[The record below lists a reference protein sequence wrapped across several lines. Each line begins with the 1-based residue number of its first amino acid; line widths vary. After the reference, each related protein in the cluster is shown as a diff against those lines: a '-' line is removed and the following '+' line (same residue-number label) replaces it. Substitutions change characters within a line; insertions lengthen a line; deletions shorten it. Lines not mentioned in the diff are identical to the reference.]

1 MHKRL
6 VLQLWKCGVSLVK
19 FLVFIYF
26 VSRQF
31 IEYSTTLI
39 IISLSLFIDCHVNH
53 YTGFWWED
61 VEELNVSQYYE
72 ILGWNEYSW
81 DNDVL
86 PATDSL
92 NWYQLTSVE
101 QEAAKQLCYN
111 RELWDGIPL
120 PDWEDQEEAFIAK
133 RSDVIAPLDAV
144 VTTQPPSI
152 QPSRIPTKQ
161 PSLSPVS
168 ESPSRQ
174 PSESPVEPVSTPQ
187 PTEAITSLSPTVLSE
202 ATLPED
208 TLSINP
214 ATLTKPEK
222 RYVEWALLDD
232 FDRRHA
238 RELLYIES
246 VSYFVYF
253 EIHICR

>member
-1 MHKRL
+1 M
-6 VLQLWKCGVSLVK
+6 
-19 FLVFIYF
+19 
-26 VSRQF
+26 
-31 IEYSTTLI
+31 
-39 IISLSLFIDCHVNH
+39 
-53 YTGFWWED
+53 
-61 VEELNVSQYYE
+61 EELNVSQYYE

-86 PATDSL
+86 PATDSM
-92 NWYQLTSVE
+92 NWYELSPVE

-120 PDWEDQEEAFIAK
+120 PEWEEEEAFIAK
-133 RSDVIAPLDAV
+133 RSDVISPLEAIV
-144 VTTQPPSI
+144 MTQSPSM

-161 PSLSPVS
+161 PLNSPVS

-174 PSESPVEPVSTPQ
+174 PSESPLEPISTSQ
-187 PTEAITSLSPTVLSE
+187 PTESITSLSPTVLVE
-202 ATLPED
+202 ASLPED
-208 TLSINP
+208 TLPINP

-246 VSYFVYF
+246 VSSVREDFGIYVADDL
-253 EIHICR
+253 

>member
-1 MHKRL
+1 MI
-6 VLQLWKCGVSLVK
+6 S
-19 FLVFIYF
+19 
-26 VSRQF
+26 
-31 IEYSTTLI
+31 LI
-39 IISLSLFIDCHVNH
+39 IIALSLFLDCHINH

-86 PATDSL
+86 PATDSMS
-92 NWYQLTSVE
+92 WYELSPVE

-111 RELWDGIPL
+111 RELWDGLPIPE
-120 PDWEDQEEAFIAK
+120 WEDEEAFIAK
-133 RSDVIAPLDAV
+133 RSDVISPLEAI
-144 VTTQPPSI
+144 VTTQSPST
-152 QPSRIPTKQ
+152 QPSRTPTKQ
-161 PSLSPVS
+161 PSLPPVS

-174 PSESPVEPVSTPQ
+174 PSESPVESISMPQ
-187 PTEAITSLSPTVLSE
+187 PTESGTSLSPTVLFESS
-202 ATLPED
+202 PPKD

-246 VSYFVYF
+246 VSYYS
-253 EIHICR
+253 IL

>member
-1 MHKRL
+1 M
-6 VLQLWKCGVSLVK
+6 
-19 FLVFIYF
+19 
-26 VSRQF
+26 
-31 IEYSTTLI
+31 
-39 IISLSLFIDCHVNH
+39 SLFLDCHINH

-86 PATDSL
+86 PATDSMS
-92 NWYQLTSVE
+92 WYELSPVE
-101 QEAAKQLCYN
+101 QEAAKQLCYS

-120 PDWEDQEEAFIAK
+120 PEWEDEEAFIAK
-133 RSDVIAPLDAV
+133 RSDVIAPLEEAI

-152 QPSRIPTKQ
+152 QPSRMPTKQ

-168 ESPSRQ
+168 ESPSRK
-174 PSESPVEPVSTPQ
+174 PSESPAISTPP
-187 PTEAITSLSPTVLSE
+187 PTESETSTSPTELVESSPPKE
-202 ATLPED
+202 TLP
-208 TLSINP
+208 INP
-214 ATLTKPEK
+214 ATLTKPEE

-246 VSYFVYF
+246 VSYYS
-253 EIHICR
+253 IL